1 MLCFFSSRRRHTRCA
16 LVTGVQTCALPISE
30 HSSYAMAARDLDLWL
45 ARGVARERLVLGV
58 PFYGY
63 GFGGEKAN
71 WSYRARAPPHRL
83 NATKADDIGERCPGC
98 RYTPHTRPAQIETKA
113 RHAQDATTAG

>member
-1 MLCFFSSRRRHTRCA
+1 
-16 LVTGVQTCALPISE
+16 
-30 HSSYAMAARDLDLWL
+30 MAARDLDLWL

-71 WSYRARAPPHRL
+71 WSYRELAAAHGL
-83 NATKADDIGERCPGC
+83 NATKADVIGERCAGC
-98 RYTPHTRPAQIETKA
+98 RYITHNRPATIAQKA
-113 RHAQDATTAG
+113 RHAAEKAGGVKVRPEARSVGNGCVSSVDLGGGRR

>member
-71 WSYRARAPPHRL
+71 WSYRELAAAPGL
-83 NATKADDIGERCPGC
+83 NATQADVHGERCAGC
-98 RYTPHTRPAQIETKA
+98 SYLTA
-113 RHAQDATTAG
+113 RKSGREGKSGEGR